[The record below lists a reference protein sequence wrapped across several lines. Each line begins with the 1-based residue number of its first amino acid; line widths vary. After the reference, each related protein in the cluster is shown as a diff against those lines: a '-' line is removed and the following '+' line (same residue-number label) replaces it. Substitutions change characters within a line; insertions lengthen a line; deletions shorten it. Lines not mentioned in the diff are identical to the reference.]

1 MSDLARILKM
11 KIKIKE
17 PLSVGLDVR
26 LQNTSDLKEE
36 IAVVYEM
43 PTLRKIL

>member
-1 MSDLARILKM
+1 MSDLARILEM

-26 LQNTSDLKEE
+26 LQNTSDLKED

-43 PTLRKIL
+43 PTLRKML